1 MPTSR
6 ASVRTDRA
14 TRYLTQ
20 LRKHTDR
27 LRHHTGPAEWSDAE
41 GTIELP
47 WGRCTLRAGRDELT
61 LHAEAENEE
70 RLRRVQDAIAAR
82 LRTIGRRDA
91 LTVSWTRSAASIVEA
106 LTSPAGRADPFPLY
120 AEAHELGP
128 VSAIDDTWFLVPGYA
143 AVDQVLRNPDFGPS
157 PRSSSPSNPDIPSMS
172 RSILWANP
180 PDHGRMRSQLSQVFT
195 PRRVAALRPAIETAV
210 ESLLDG
216 LEGDPV
222 DFMDRFA
229 FPLPITVIG
238 EMLGVPPSDRHRFRP
253 LATDLT
259 EALELPALTSR
270 SASAESAAREL
281 GEYFTALIRERR
293 AHPRDDLV
301 SALVTARITDD
312 ELLANLVLLLVAGFE
327 TTTNLLGNGLALLFD
342 HPETASALRSGELP
356 AARFVEEVLRYDS
369 PVQITTR
376 TARTENLTIAGTPI
390 PEGSEVVLLLGAA
403 NRDPSRFPDPDRFD
417 PSRRD
422 NKPLSFGAGPHICL
436 GNALARLEATIA
448 FPRLLARYPALSPAA
463 PPTRQ
468 NRLTLRGHTA
478 LPIHL
483 TRKP

>member
-6 ASVRTDRA
+6 ASVRTARA

-27 LRHHTGPAEWSDAE
+27 IRHHNGALTEWSDTE

-47 WGRCTLRAGRDELT
+47 WGRCTLRTSRDELT
-61 LHAEAENEE
+61 LHAEADDED
-70 RLRRVQDAIAAR
+70 RLRRVQGAITTR
-82 LRTIGRRDA
+82 LQTIGRRDA
-91 LTVSWTRSAASIVEA
+91 LTITWTRSAVSLVEA

-128 VSAIDDTWFLVPGYA
+128 VSAMDDGWFLVPGYT
-143 AVDQVLRNPDFGPS
+143 AVDQVLRHPGFGPAARSPEPRNPDL
-157 PRSSSPSNPDIPSMS
+157 PSMS

-180 PDHGRMRSQLSQVFT
+180 PDHGRMRSLMSQVFT

-270 SASAESAAREL
+270 SAAAESAAREL
-281 GEYFTALIRERR
+281 GAYFTALIRDRR

-301 SALVTARITDD
+301 SALVTTGGRLTDD

-327 TTTNLLGNGLALLFD
+327 TTTNLLGNGLAVLFD
-342 HPETASALRSGELP
+342 HPEVASALRSGELP
-356 AARFVEEVLRYDS
+356 AEQFVEEVLRYDS
-369 PVQITTR
+369 PVQMTTR
-376 TARTENLTIAGTPI
+376 TARTGDLTIAGTPI
-390 PEGSEVVLLLGAA
+390 PEGGQVVLLIGAA
-403 NRDPSRFPDPDRFD
+403 NRDPSRYPDPDRFD

-422 NKPLSFGAGPHICL
+422 IKPLSFGAGPHICL
-436 GNALARLEATIA
+436 GNALARLEAAIA
-448 FPRLLARYPALSPAA
+448 VPRLLTRYPALSPAA
-463 PPTRQ
+463 PPTRRD
-468 NRLTLRGHTA
+468 RLTLRGHTT
-478 LPIHL
+478 LPVHL
-483 TRKP
+483 